1 MTPDF
6 FISFSFHSQDD
17 ILYSRVRTSGIVTER
32 YNIDGSTFEMYDVG
46 GQRNERKKWI
56 HCFEGRHFII
66 PCLPSFLPAFSLS
79 HSSVVPL
86 CVSFSFLF
94 LSISFFLSHT
104 HTQSLAL
111 YVCIF
116 LSLSFPQFLSL
127 SLFSLS
133 LTFSLPL
140 SFLFSL
146 PLTFSL
152 PLSFLFFLSLS
163 KVWRQLSSW
172 RPFQNMIKNYLKMHP
187 PTGWYVRTNS
197 TYIFSYLC

>member
-66 PCLPSFLPAFSLS
+66 PCLPSFLPTFSLS

-94 LSISFFLSHT
+94 LSISFFLSLTRT
-104 HTQSLAL
+104 HILSLCTYAS
-111 YVCIF
+111 F
-116 LSLSFPQFLSL
+116 SLSLSLNFCHSISFLLFSLSLSL
-127 SLFSLS
+127 SLFYS
-133 LTFSLPL
+133 
-140 SFLFSL
+140 
-146 PLTFSL
+146 
-152 PLSFLFFLSLS
+152 FFLSLS